1 MSLIT
6 VEISD
11 GKVKGAVLKRY
22 NSFVEIVDYN
32 INRTGR
38 YYISVFYQD
47 FIHSK
52 IVIPPVRDEN
62 TLSFL
67 IKNKLSDKLE
77 SGVNYIFLPVKNRE
91 VSENQ
96 VEYDVYAVPEKLFF
110 EAVERLNIK
119 DLTSIEVFTLSQFAL
134 SGITSKISGDETVF
148 MTYTDEEKFI
158 VTVSQNG
165 KILYTRSTKIP
176 EFVNDEQQLI
186 NFYYENFNLTYI
198 YVAQNQGIDIDV
210 IGLVGEISKNEQFV
224 ELIHTFS
231 NKPVYT
237 VLPELF
243 VKKGSFEQFNS
254 YVIQIGSLN
263 IKDTYNFLPVD
274 VKHKKIFSGAS
285 KKLSY
290 LLVLVLLIFSFL
302 NLNKF
307 MDLKERFFRLK
318 NSYYSLKQTF
328 QREVL
333 SKELTYDQI
342 VYLVRYINLLSPERK
357 TIYILNRLS
366 GILSVIRDEN
376 INITYSEGKRYITI
390 RSDQKFKSVK
400 EIEDFKRKLKNE
412 LDKLNDFKIRDRS
425 VYNIDNLTGKIF
437 LEIVKER

>member
-119 DLTSIEVFTLSQFAL
+119 VC
-134 SGITSKISGDETVF
+134 
-148 MTYTDEEKFI
+148 
-158 VTVSQNG
+158 
-165 KILYTRSTKIP
+165 
-176 EFVNDEQQLI
+176 
-186 NFYYENFNLTYI
+186 
-198 YVAQNQGIDIDV
+198 
-210 IGLVGEISKNEQFV
+210 
-224 ELIHTFS
+224 
-231 NKPVYT
+231 
-237 VLPELF
+237 
-243 VKKGSFEQFNS
+243 SFR
-254 YVIQIGSLN
+254 
-263 IKDTYNFLPVD
+263 YNV
-274 VKHKKIFSGAS
+274 
-285 KKLSY
+285 
-290 LLVLVLLIFSFL
+290 
-302 NLNKF
+302 
-307 MDLKERFFRLK
+307 
-318 NSYYSLKQTF
+318 
-328 QREVL
+328 
-333 SKELTYDQI
+333 
-342 VYLVRYINLLSPERK
+342 
-357 TIYILNRLS
+357 
-366 GILSVIRDEN
+366 
-376 INITYSEGKRYITI
+376 
-390 RSDQKFKSVK
+390 
-400 EIEDFKRKLKNE
+400 
-412 LDKLNDFKIRDRS
+412 
-425 VYNIDNLTGKIF
+425 
-437 LEIVKER
+437 